1 MAPSLSDSR
10 VWNFCRHG
18 LSNFPF
24 YFNVSEDRIVWHSS
38 LSPKNESLS
47 GVSTSKGPYCSETR
61 FLSISFCYEPP
72 LVFFVYIS
80 LLRIWWSVKQFVLPV
95 WRVTAFSIRTLLYLR
110 RISLGLM
117 FRLLNFRPT
126 SSLMSETS
134 FRVSTSLEPYCP
146 RKPDSF
152 HTLLI
157 WTTLLSTLSLLGW
170 WWSIKQFFLW
180 TSLQFTLIFFSE
192 EWDLIRDF
200 GSLGSILSPKTG
212 FILHLFVM
220 NQLLG
225 EPTTITSRTLLF
237 LGRMRFDVWFQLLRI
252 HTSSKTWFFFTP
264 FCYELPLSSF
274 EYFQPTLRLVGFR
287 FSE

>member
-1 MAPSLSDSR
+1 M
-10 VWNFCRHG
+10 
-18 LSNFPF
+18 
-24 YFNVSEDRIVWHSS
+24 Y
-38 LSPKNESLS
+38 
-47 GVSTSKGPYCSETR
+47 
-61 FLSISFCYEPP
+61 
-72 LVFFVYIS
+72 
-80 LLRIWWSVKQFVLPV
+80 
-95 WRVTAFSIRTLLYLR
+95 
-110 RISLGLM
+110 
-117 FRLLNFRPT
+117 RLLNSRPT

-170 WWSIKQFFLW
+170 RWSIKQFFLW

-200 GSLGSILSPKTG
+200 GSLGSILSPKTR

-252 HTSSKTWFFFTP
+252 HTTSKTWFFFTP
-264 FCYELPLSSF
+264 FCYKLPLTSF
-274 EYFQPTLRLVGFR
+274 EYSSLLWGWWSITFWRATNFFNSHLSPSQMIKICLGVSAFRDITVSGDGLLFTPFVMNHPGDFPPILEGQSFNISFHFALLFFSGEWDYLWVFVFQDRISLQNPTSIWSQSQTPYPFTWRKEKYFPTSV
-287 FSE
+287 